1 MLVVINGS
9 QPVILGGAL
18 DVISHHR
25 VHDVESAALVRQK
38 PADESSNRCW
48 HVLVILH
55 EFLDGTSRESSHGV
69 RLRAIGS
76 SGCQDQA
83 VDVRWCL

>member
-1 MLVVINGS
+1 MVINGS
-9 QPVILGGAL
+9 QHIILGGAL
-18 DVISHHR
+18 DVISHCR
-25 VHDVESAALVRQK
+25 VHNVKSAALVRQK
-38 PADESSNRCW
+38 PADESSDCCW

-55 EFLDGTSRESSHGV
+55 EFLDSTSRESSHGV

-76 SGCQDQA
+76 RGCQDWP

>member
-18 DVISHHR
+18 NVISHYR
-25 VHDVESAALVRQK
+25 VHDVESPALMRQK
-38 PADESSNRCW
+38 PADESSNCCW

-55 EFLDGTSRESSHGV
+55 EFLDGTSRESSHGE
-69 RLRAIGS
+69 RLRGF
-76 SGCQDQA
+76 DQA